1 MVMNGFSGIRIARS
15 VASSSTRRPLSTQ
28 QRRARPIFVA
38 ATKQHVGKTTTSLAL
53 MSGLQKVFP
62 KVGFIKPVGQ
72 QHVTVYSPTLDED
85 IRVDKDIVLLKEQFH
100 LDHIDY
106 RHMSPVIIPRGY
118 TKKYI
123 AGEISHEEQLEQ
135 IENAFGE
142 VSRASD
148 VVLIEG
154 TGHCAVGSIVN
165 VNNAQVASML
175 GASMVLIANGGLG
188 SAFDELELNRVLCE
202 KHNVPIAGVVINKVI
217 PDKYEQTKHYMS
229 KALQDTWGIPLLGC
243 IPDRPFLGC
252 PALADLEK
260 LFHTELVCG
269 HIHRYRHYSVKD
281 MNLITTSLTRFL
293 ENIRSKSPR
302 TLYICHVTRDDII
315 LGFMAEYQRN
325 RRDDE
330 RPFEAALLVC
340 GRKDKY
346 QMADEVQ
353 DMFEGLEG
361 APVMVVGYSTHQ
373 AMQMIHDYTPK
384 LNIDDKN
391 RVGKAVEHYEPYIDF
406 DLLLE
411 RASSDK

>member
-1 MVMNGFSGIRIARS
+1 MRGMIQQSSVRISRCA
-15 VASSSTRRPLSTQ
+15 ASSARRSLSTL
-28 QRRARPIFVA
+28 RPRPIFVA

-53 MSGLQKVFP
+53 MSGLQKRFP

-72 QHVTVYSPTLDED
+72 QHVTVYSPVLDED
-85 IRVDKDIVLLKEQFH
+85 IRVDKDICLLKEQFH

-123 AGEISHEEQLEQ
+123 DGKISYDEQLQQ
-135 IENAFGE
+135 INTAFGE
-142 VSRASD
+142 VSGASD

-165 VNNAQVASML
+165 VNNAQVAKML

-202 KHNVPIAGVVINKVI
+202 KHNVPIAGVVINKVL
-217 PDKYEQTKHYMS
+217 PDKYEQTKYYMG
-229 KALQDTWGIPLLGC
+229 KALLDTWNIPLLGC

-260 LFHTELVCG
+260 LFHTDLVCG
-269 HIHRYRHYSVKD
+269 GMHRYRHYSVQD

-293 ENIRSKSPR
+293 ENIRSKHPR
-302 TLYICHVTRDDII
+302 TLYICHITRDDII

-325 RRDDE
+325 RREEE

-346 QMADEVQ
+346 QMADEVR

-391 RVGKAVEHYEPYIDF
+391 RVEKAVEHYERYIDF
-406 DLLLE
+406 DQLLQ
-411 RASSDK
+411 RASFANE